1 LATGIDIVHVPY
13 KGPAQAIVDLLAGQV
28 QMYFETAA
36 LLLPNIEAGKLRA
49 LAVADETRLQQ
60 LPAVPTTIECGLPKV
75 QGTFWNGIV
84 APSGTSTDIIG
95 KLNTTINEILKTP
108 ELNASLV
115 KLSARPKIGSPQD
128 FAAFMAAE
136 RRKWTEIANAAGIK
150 VE

>member
-1 LATGIDIVHVPY
+1 
-13 KGPAQAIVDLLAGQV
+13 
-28 QMYFETAA
+28 M
-36 LLLPNIEAGKLRA
+36 
-49 LAVADETRLQQ
+49 
-60 LPAVPTTIECGLPKV
+60 

-108 ELNASLV
+108 ELNASLA